1 MQTCRQPFPIPAR
14 LFQMSACRCTV
25 AQAIV
30 RYSLIPPECRPEQI
44 EVRRLPFLEINRE
57 NIESHG
63 HIPRIPISIRQLPQ
77 IMPREPAQVSPLIV
91 IDGSL
96 GSRDSSRRSRLYL
109 DETQRVAFPGD
120 QVQIPANNTR
130 PPSPR
135 DHDES
140 PAPQIEVTRTLT
152 PAPGRKM
159 RSIIPPPRSGP
170 LAGIHQ
176 RFKQIQL
183 RRLDPSHPNHCAG
196 C

>member
-14 LFQMSACRCTV
+14 LFQMGASRCTV

-96 GSRDSSRRSRLYL
+96 GSRDSSGRSRLHF
-109 DETQRVAFPGD
+109 DEAKRVTLPRDKIKIATHD
-120 QVQIPANNTR
+120 AR

-135 DHDES
+135 NHDES
-140 PAPQIEVTRTLT
+140 SAPQIEVSCALT
-152 PAPGRKM
+152 PTPGRKM
-159 RSIIPPPRSGP
+159 SRVIAPPSSGP
-170 LAGIHQ
+170 LASLHK
-176 RFKQIQL
+176 RFKQI
-183 RRLDPSHPNHCAG
+183 
-196 C
+196 